1 MAEIKMDAA
10 REVAIMEGAI
20 ALYGIEAQVDVAI
33 EEMAEL
39 TKALLK
45 LRRAE
50 SDTAH
55 DVAVAAIREE
65 LADVSIMLSQLELI
79 YGDVADI
86 EEAKLWRLEKRL
98 EDAVLDTMDRVM
110 PWEASEV

>member
-10 REVAIMEGAI
+10 REVAIMERAI
-20 ALYGIEAQVDVAI
+20 ALYGVDAQVNVAI

-50 SDTAH
+50 CKTAH

-65 LADVSIMLSQLELI
+65 MADVSIMLSQLELI

-86 EEAKLWRLEKRL
+86 EETKLIRLQKRL
-98 EDAVLDTMDRVM
+98 DAPADQDMNMNV
-110 PWEASEV
+110 PC

>member
-20 ALYGIEAQVDVAI
+20 ALYGVDLQVDIAI

-39 TKALLK
+39 TKAILK

-50 SDTAH
+50 SDTAR

-79 YGDVADI
+79 FGDVADI
-86 EEAKLWRLEKRL
+86 EEAKLVRLEKRL
-98 EDAVLDTMDRVM
+98 DEIEESWKVPGV
-110 PWEASEV
+110 

>member
-20 ALYGIEAQVDVAI
+20 ARYGVDHQVDVAI

-45 LRRAE
+45 MRRGAKSFTDWEAE
-50 SDTAH
+50 WA
-55 DVAVAAIREE
+55 AVREE
-65 LADVSIMLSQLELI
+65 MADVNIMLSQLELI
-79 YGDVADI
+79 FGDVADI
-86 EEAKLWRLEKRL
+86 EEAKLIRLQKRL
-98 EDAVLDTMDRVM
+98 DASADQDMNMNV
-110 PWEASEV
+110 PC

>member
-10 REVAIMEGAI
+10 HEVAIMEKAI
-20 ALYGIEAQVDVAI
+20 YLYGTRPQEDVAI

-39 TKALLK
+39 TKAILK

-50 SDTAH
+50 SDTAR

-79 YGDVADI
+79 YGDVSDI
-86 EEAKLWRLEKRL
+86 EEAKLVRLEKRL
-98 EDAVLDTMDRVM
+98 ETKADWRVG
-110 PWEASEV
+110 ECVGG

>member
-20 ALYGIEAQVDVAI
+20 ALYGAYAQVDVAI

-45 LRRAE
+45 LRRTQ
-50 SDTAH
+50 SDKAR
-55 DVAVAAIREE
+55 DVALDAIREE
-65 LADVSIMLSQLELI
+65 MADVSIMLSQLELI
-79 YGDVADI
+79 FGDVADM

-98 EDAVLDTMDRVM
+98 IKDTAGSWRV
-110 PWEASEV
+110 PGV